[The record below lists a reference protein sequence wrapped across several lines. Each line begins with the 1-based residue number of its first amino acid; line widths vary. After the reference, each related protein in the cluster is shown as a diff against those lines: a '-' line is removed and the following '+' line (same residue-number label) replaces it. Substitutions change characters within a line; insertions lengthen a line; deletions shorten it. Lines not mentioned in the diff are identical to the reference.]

1 MDYVFFSNNRRWE
14 KYSGDIHGKV
24 IATSNIERKRVDYCI
39 DYNSLKR
46 YLGKDNNG
54 LLMLLNLLRE
64 LNIHHAAIAG
74 ADGYG
79 MNENSY
85 YSQGMRSYLKRD
97 REYNR
102 EVAIIIRK
110 IGVDVRYIT
119 PSEYEKHLAITDEW

>member
-1 MDYVFFSNNRRWE
+1 
-14 KYSGDIHGKV
+14 
-24 IATSNIERKRVDYCI
+24 
-39 DYNSLKR
+39 
-46 YLGKDNNG
+46 
-54 LLMLLNLLRE
+54 MLLNLLHE
-64 LNIHHAAIAG
+64 LNIYHVTIAG

-79 MNENSY
+79 TMENSY

-97 REYNR
+97 EDYNR